1 MARVIGRDGRSGV
14 DPSIGWPA
22 VRHPDRALASK
33 KGKGLE
39 GDTVTTRSTTQPAS
53 EGSTWSRISAFHKTK
68 LVFLAVAFFS
78 FVLSVTL
85 WFFVDREMGVFVGLW
100 VPTLLGLG
108 ILVLVGEDDS
118 P

>member
-1 MARVIGRDGRSGV
+1 MARVIGRDGRLGV

-22 VRHPDRALASK
+22 VRHPDRGLASK